1 LASVRI
7 QHGSLRLHGASVKF
21 DGMSSA
27 ETEEREAL
35 DAAAGGEEKRAYV
48 RRIFSEIA
56 PSYDLLNHLLSLNI
70 DRGWRDRAIR
80 ALALDRR
87 PRGTFLDIC
96 AGTLDV
102 SAELARTPGFEGTV
116 VAVDFAEPMLRRG
129 AAKTRGLPVR
139 PMVADALRL
148 PLATGSS
155 DGAIVAF
162 GARNFDALDE
172 ALRELARVL
181 APGARLVILELSTPP
196 SRLVRLGYHLY
207 FHRVLPLVGRLVS
220 GHRTAY
226 SYLPASVANFPAA
239 EELARKMERA
249 GFEAVHFQR
258 LTFGTAAV
266 HWGEAPASI
275 APDTATDTAPDA
287 PPVTAPGAARDAGA
301 SATASPVRRSGPADP
316 SHEAGSKDR
325 AG

>member
-1 LASVRI
+1 LEVGTKLRVACVLI
-7 QHGSLRLHGASVKF
+7 QHGGLRLHGAAVKF
-21 DGMSSA
+21 DEMSSA

-35 DAAAGGEEKRAYV
+35 DAAAGGGAKRAYV

-70 DRGWRDRAIR
+70 DRGWRARAIE

-102 SAELARTPGFEGTV
+102 SAELAHEPGFDGTV

-129 AAKTRGLPVR
+129 GEKTRGLPVS
-139 PMVADALRL
+139 PVVADALQL
-148 PLATGSS
+148 PLATGSA

-162 GARNFDALDE
+162 GARNFDALD
-172 ALRELARVL
+172 AGLRELARVL
-181 APGARLVILELSTPP
+181 SPGARLVILEFTTPP

-207 FHRVLPLVGRLVS
+207 FHRVLPFVGRLVS

-226 SYLPASVANFPAA
+226 SYLPASVANFPAVN
-239 EELARKMERA
+239 ELARMLERA
-249 GFEAVHFQR
+249 GFERVGFR
-258 LTFGTAAV
+258 TLTMGIAAV
-266 HWGEAPASI
+266 HWGERASRSAPS
-275 APDTATDTAPDA
+275 APTVP
-287 PPVTAPGAARDAGA
+287 AGSSSG
-301 SATASPVRRSGPADP
+301 SATPA
-316 SHEAGSKDR
+316 ERGR
-325 AG
+325 

>member
-7 QHGSLRLHGASVKF
+7 QHGRLRLHRADEKF

-80 ALALDRR
+80 ALAVDRR
-87 PRGTFLDIC
+87 PRGTYLDIC

-102 SAELARTPGFEGTV
+102 SAELARSAGFDGTV
-116 VAVDFAEPMLRRG
+116 IGVDFAEPMLRRG
-129 AAKTRGLPVR
+129 AEKTRGLPVL
-139 PMVADALRL
+139 PMVADALKL
-148 PLATGSS
+148 PFASAS
-155 DGAIVAF
+155 ADGIIVAF
-162 GARNFDALDE
+162 GARNFDALDT
-172 ALRELARVL
+172 ALGELGRVL

-207 FHRVLPLVGRLVS
+207 FHRVLPLIGRLVS

-226 SYLPASVANFPAA
+226 SYLPASVANFPGA
-239 EELARKMERA
+239 EELARRMERA
-249 GFEAVHFQR
+249 GFERVGFQR
-258 LTFGTAAV
+258 LTMGTAAV
-266 HWGEAPASI
+266 HWGERPASG
-275 APDTATDTAPDA
+275 DL
-287 PPVTAPGAARDAGA
+287 
-301 SATASPVRRSGPADP
+301 
-316 SHEAGSKDR
+316 R
-325 AG
+325 AGPTLHR

>member
-1 LASVRI
+1 
-7 QHGSLRLHGASVKF
+7 
-21 DGMSSA
+21 MSSV

-35 DAAAGGEEKRAYV
+35 DAAAGGRAKRAYV

-70 DRGWRDRAIR
+70 DRGWRERALA

-87 PRGTFLDIC
+87 PRCTYLDIC

-102 SAELARTPGFEGTV
+102 SAELAREPGFDGAV
-116 VAVDFAEPMLRRG
+116 FAVDLAAPIVRRG
-129 AAKTRGLPVR
+129 TGKNPGLPVR
-139 PMVADALRL
+139 PLVADALQL
-148 PLATGSS
+148 PLATASA

-196 SRLVRLGYHLY
+196 SALVRLGYHVY
-207 FHRVLPLVGRLVS
+207 FHRILPLVGRLVS

-239 EELARKMERA
+239 EELARRMERA
-249 GFEAVHFQR
+249 GFEKVEFRR
-258 LTFGTAAV
+258 LTMGTAAV
-266 HWGEAPASI
+266 HWGERPTS
-275 APDTATDTAPDA
+275 
-287 PPVTAPGAARDAGA
+287 AG
-301 SATASPVRRSGPADP
+301 
-316 SHEAGSKDR
+316 
-325 AG
+325 